1 MSLFYTD
8 DARRVLSVA
17 QRHAVRL
24 QDDAVGIEHLALALI
39 EYGRGPVEEAFF
51 ALNVTPGE
59 AWIQWGSFAGPR
71 PVAGPVEQP
80 ARSLEYTSGATR
92 VLGLVFQ
99 ERVQLRHDYIGSEH
113 LLLAML
119 RQLDDPWVEPEPAS
133 ELFER
138 LEVDLRRLRQE
149 LLSRI
154 PTDAEAPNNKPTKS
168 GRPLGMSPYM
178 DWLGPEVT
186 RRDER

>member
-24 QDDAVGIEHLALALI
+24 QRDAVGIEHLALALI

-51 ALNVTPGE
+51 ALKVTPGE
-59 AWIQWGSFAGPR
+59 AWAQWESFAGAGTI
-71 PVAGPVEQP
+71 AGPVEEP
-80 ARSLEYTSGATR
+80 GRSVGYTSGASR

-99 ERVQLRHDYIGSEH
+99 ERAQLRHSYIGCEH

-119 RQLDDPWVEPEPAS
+119 RQLDDPWAEPEPAS

-138 LEVDLRRLRQE
+138 LRVDLHQLRQE

-154 PTDAEAPNNKPTKS
+154 PIEPDPPSAKRSVSAPAP
-168 GRPLGMSPYM
+168 GMSPYM
-178 DWLGPEVT
+178 DWLAG
-186 RRDER
+186 D

>member
-1 MSLFYTD
+1 MSYFYTD
-8 DARRVLSVA
+8 DVRRVLSVA
-17 QRHAVRL
+17 QRHALRL
-24 QDDAVGIEHLALALI
+24 QHDAVGIEHLALALI

-59 AWIQWGSFAGPR
+59 AWTQWETFAGTR
-71 PVAGPVEQP
+71 PVANPVEQP
-80 ARSLEYTSGATR
+80 PPSLEYTPGASR

-99 ERVQLRHDYIGSEH
+99 ERARLRHDYIGCEH

-119 RQLDDPWVEPEPAS
+119 RQLDDPWAEPEPAS

-138 LEVDLRRLRQE
+138 LRLDLQRLRQE

-154 PTDAEAPNNKPTKS
+154 PIEPDPPSAKRSVIA
-168 GRPLGMSPYM
+168 RPLGMSPYM
-178 DWLGPEVT
+178 DWLAG
-186 RRDER
+186 D